1 MLESLPIYIISCL
14 EHHGQDSISE
24 YEEIKLK
31 TLKYYI
37 CEFVVQLMI
46 FYHEKYRANKDVG
59 YYHTKVAIKVLIQNI
74 FEDLG
79 CYVVPFLTSLWD
91 TISEYIRSEIPE
103 DQERNDSD
111 EMMSLNNDICTLL
124 ITLLHNLNQR
134 TYGVVEFQK
143 LEIPKSTLINKEE
156 SKEQVSKTNEIFK
169 AKQLIDQYFKI
180 YQNKKDQDADE
191 KVAEER
197 NRINNSAMKLVLWSH
212 SITG

>member
-79 CYVVPFLTSLWD
+79 CYVVPFLTSL
-91 TISEYIRSEIPE
+91 
-103 DQERNDSD
+103 
-111 EMMSLNNDICTLL
+111 
-124 ITLLHNLNQR
+124 
-134 TYGVVEFQK
+134 
-143 LEIPKSTLINKEE
+143 
-156 SKEQVSKTNEIFK
+156 
-169 AKQLIDQYFKI
+169 
-180 YQNKKDQDADE
+180 
-191 KVAEER
+191 
-197 NRINNSAMKLVLWSH
+197 
-212 SITG
+212 